1 MVNISQKKV
10 QVSSPGRAEL
20 AWASNPCTQNIKTRE
35 GNVFVSKNFP
45 PLIQKSGLTKACG
58 FCSPKPLLGAFCFH
72 FWCFYSLQQVSI
84 QSLSFLLPIG
94 VFSSSFGAPNCENVI
109 IFVGQFW
116 FVFMLDFLE
125 LGI

>member
-1 MVNISQKKV
+1 M
-10 QVSSPGRAEL
+10 
-20 AWASNPCTQNIKTRE
+20 
-35 GNVFVSKNFP
+35 
-45 PLIQKSGLTKACG
+45 
-58 FCSPKPLLGAFCFH
+58 
-72 FWCFYSLQQVSI
+72 
-84 QSLSFLLPIG
+84 FLLPID